1 MKAPSSKTSALTGAC
16 QCSEICL
23 SCKCNHSYPT
33 TKQPEDYQQRVSE
46 SLQRFTDR
54 QRQALALG
62 KKESGSEGK
71 FPTQRYGK

>member
-1 MKAPSSKTSALTGAC
+1 MTFNDKTQTRTGAC

-33 TKQPEDYQQRVSE
+33 TKQPEDYGQRVSE
-46 SLQRFTDR
+46 ALQRFTDR
-54 QRQALALG
+54 QRQALSLE

-71 FPTQRYGK
+71 FQTQRYGK